1 MNYKDFKIIKNSQ
14 TIQIKD
20 INDKMVYWS
29 RVYTNDETEVYAIG
43 QKIIDTAMTLL

>member
-1 MNYKDFKIIKNSQ
+1 MNYKDFKIIKNGQ

-29 RVYTNDETEVYAIG
+29 GVYTNDEAEVYAIG
-43 QKIIDTAMTLL
+43 QKNN

>member
-1 MNYKDFKIIKNSQ
+1 MNYKDFKIIKNGQ

-29 RVYTNDETEVYAIG
+29 LYK
-43 QKIIDTAMTLL
+43 Q